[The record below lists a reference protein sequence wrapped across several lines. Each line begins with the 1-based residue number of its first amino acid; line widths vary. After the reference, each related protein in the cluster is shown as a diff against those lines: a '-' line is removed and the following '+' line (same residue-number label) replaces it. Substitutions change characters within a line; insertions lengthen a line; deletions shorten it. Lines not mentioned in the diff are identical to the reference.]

1 MPKPIGQRYLPPLSF
16 ALCAVLLL
24 TACGG
29 TGSSIDPTADREGLP
44 TATTGSPPASP
55 DASAGAASPTPR
67 ASQSAD
73 VVRSASVERDGIRVT
88 MTFDANPLTGGEPT
102 WVTTE
107 VRNVGTDPVIW
118 FHDGCAIAVDVRG
131 QMPDVVWRL
140 GREQSGIAADFK
152 RLALEQQSIDQGVGH
167 IAFTPERF
175 IGRGLDGC
183 DDVGIT
189 DRIAPGEAIRQRSQW
204 DGMVQLRLGVP
215 PSGAVD
221 LIGRAGY
228 YWRERGGEPAD
239 ITDKV
244 IELHLDGEI
253 AGGRDRSLLDPPEA
267 IDAALADQAFLAW
280 LADKVIG
287 DGNTPVVWFEPE
299 TNAWQIGL
307 LDYGADRFHLVSVD
321 PRSGS
326 VLDTAERPWDPAVD
340 GSGR

>member
-1 MPKPIGQRYLPPLSF
+1 
-16 ALCAVLLL
+16 
-24 TACGG
+24 
-29 TGSSIDPTADREGLP
+29 
-44 TATTGSPPASP
+44 
-55 DASAGAASPTPR
+55 
-67 ASQSAD
+67 
-73 VVRSASVERDGIRVT
+73 

-131 QMPDVVWRL
+131 QMPDVRWRP

-152 RLALEQQSIDQGVGH
+152 RLALEQQSLDQGVVH
-167 IAFTPERF
+167 IAFIPERF
-175 IGRGLDGC
+175 IGAGRYGC

-228 YWRERGGEPAD
+228 YWREGEGEPAT
-239 ITDKV
+239 IADKV
-244 IELHLDGEI
+244 IELHLDAQI

-267 IDAALADQAFLAW
+267 VDAALADHAFREW
-280 LADKVIG
+280 LADRVIG

-307 LDYGADRFHLVSVD
+307 LDYGARRFHLVSVD

-326 VLDTAERPWDPAVD
+326 VVGTAERPWDPAVD
-340 GSGR
+340 GSW